1 MKKKLVTSVIAL
13 VLTAAGWIYSVTDR
27 QPKNDFR
34 KYSEEKIPSQ
44 IQEIKDEGMSPKHY
58 INAYVVKVTDG
69 DTFEITYKDQQ
80 EKVRLLCVDTPE
92 SVLKGVEP
100 QPYSK
105 EASDFSKNMLL
116 NKSVKL
122 YFDKGL
128 RDRYGRLLAYAVL
141 SDETFYNAVLVK
153 NGYARVEIISPN
165 SSMKDYFNALQN
177 EAIKAKAGF
186 WGLPPDKQPF
196 VLDKNGKY
204 IQKFKEEN

>member
-1 MKKKLVTSVIAL
+1 MKKKLVTSVVAL
-13 VLTAAGWIYSVTDR
+13 AVAVSGWLYSINDR
-27 QPKNDFR
+27 QHRNDLGT
-34 KYSEEKIPSQ
+34 YSEEKIPSQ
-44 IQEIKDEGMSPKHY
+44 IQEIKTEGMSPKHY

-92 SVLKGVEP
+92 SVAKGVEP

-105 EASDFSKNMLL
+105 EASDFSKSMLL

-141 SDETFYNAVLVK
+141 SEDIFYNAVLVK
-153 NGYARVEIISPN
+153 NGYARVEFYSPN
-165 SSMKDYFNALQN
+165 TSLKNYFNALQD

-186 WGLPPDKQPF
+186 WGLSPDKQPF
-196 VLDKNGKY
+196 VLDENGKY
-204 IQKFKEEN
+204 IQKYKEDN

>member
-1 MKKKLVTSVIAL
+1 MKKKLVTSVVAL
-13 VLTAAGWIYSVTDR
+13 VLTAAGWLYSVTDR
-27 QPKNDFR
+27 QPANDSSR
-34 KYSEEKIPSQ
+34 YSEEKIPSQ
-44 IQEIKDEGMSPKHY
+44 IQEIKTEGMSPKHY
-58 INAYVVKVTDG
+58 INAFVVKVTDG
-69 DTFEITYKDQQ
+69 DTFEITYKEQQ

-92 SVLKGVEP
+92 SVAKGVEP

-105 EASDFSKNMLL
+105 EASDFTKNMLL

-141 SDETFYNAVLVK
+141 SDDIFYNAVLVK

-165 SSMKDYFNALQN
+165 SSLKDYFNALQD
-177 EAIKAKAGF
+177 EAIKAKTGF
-186 WGLPPDKQPF
+186 WGLPQDKQPF